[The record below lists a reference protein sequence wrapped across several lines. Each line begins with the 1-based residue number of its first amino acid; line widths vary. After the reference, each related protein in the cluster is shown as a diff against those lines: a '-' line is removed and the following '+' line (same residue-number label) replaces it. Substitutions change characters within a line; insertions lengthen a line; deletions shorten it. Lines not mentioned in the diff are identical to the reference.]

1 MTVAS
6 SYLSEPRVSLAT
18 AAIVIQTTSLM
29 DTLPTMLSTSVSA
42 RVGNELGA
50 DGRRSGHGPHRW
62 LVHQLIV
69 EQGVHR
75 RRGGPPAHEG
85 RAAGDRAIR
94 ARKRPAD
101 DGARCARQ
109 PVRLL
114 PGGSAG
120 GAGAGLLV
128 RFGLSGLSLGLLT
141 GQVARALSMV
151 YMDWEGEAMMYAAF
165 FLFKFAPLF
174 PPPQKMKIRNERSR
188 GGSSE
193 RMAGLSVLLET
204 QESFPKYTHILS
216 KTSLKIYASSTSS
229 CSTHRSTFLEDCYLC
244 RRRLQHGKDIYMYR
258 SGTKD
263 KFLSS
268 TVQFVPGVFRNGVH
282 SGNRNTVSLTLRG
295 YYLADFCVN
304 ITAEETEPSVA
315 KSAGDGR
322 YLWTRRAGRG
332 TTAPWPRRRA
342 GSTRWGAAA
351 GGRPSGDGCLPVVLL
366 IRSCSL
372 QEENDSSVIV
382 FIYNYT

>member
-1 MTVAS
+1 MCMGR
-6 SYLSEPRVSLAT
+6 LELA
-18 AAIVIQTTSLM
+18 
-29 DTLPTMLSTSVSA
+29 
-42 RVGNELGA
+42 EGA
-50 DGRRSGHGPHRW
+50 
-62 LVHQLIV
+62 LIV
-69 EQGVHR
+69 GFTNVIGDSMLAAMGMEPICGR
-75 RRGGPPAHEG
+75 PLG
-85 RAAGDRAIR
+85 RASLVVR
-94 ARKRPAD
+94 AD
-101 DGARCARQ
+101 DGRLQLPQRASCQ
-109 PVRLL
+109 PGHRRHRHTDDVVDGHSSDNAEHVL
-114 PGGSAG
+114 
-120 GAGAGLLV
+120 
-128 RFGLSGLSLGLLT
+128 LLT
-141 GQVARALSMV
+141 KAVLPVIGLYELANCPQTTGRVVLDNPYAFYLVGAPVALVLAFWFDLGFQASALGYLQGKLHV
-151 YMDWEGEAMMYAAF
+151 PYPWYAAF
-165 FLFKFAPLF
+165 FLFKHAPLF
-174 PPPQKMKIRNERSR
+174 PPPPQKMKIRNERSR

-216 KTSLKIYASSTSS
+216 KTSLKNYASSTSS

>member
-151 YMDWEGEAMMYAAF
+151 YMDWEGEAMMCNV
-165 FLFKFAPLF
+165 
-174 PPPQKMKIRNERSR
+174 M
-188 GGSSE
+188 
-193 RMAGLSVLLET
+193 
-204 QESFPKYTHILS
+204 
-216 KTSLKIYASSTSS
+216 
-229 CSTHRSTFLEDCYLC
+229 STFLEDCYLC

-258 SGTKD
+258 GD
-263 KFLSS
+263 
-268 TVQFVPGVFRNGVH
+268 R
-282 SGNRNTVSLTLRG
+282 
-295 YYLADFCVN
+295 AFCS
-304 ITAEETEPSVA
+304 EEC
-315 KSAGDGR
+315 
-322 YLWTRRAGRG
+322 
-332 TTAPWPRRRA
+332 RRRQIFMDEES
-342 GSTRWGAAA
+342 GKRDNCPLAAA
-351 GGRPSGDGCLPVVLL
+351 ASGKYPVGRRSGRATVRRRVLAGG
-366 IRSCSL
+366 
-372 QEENDSSVIV
+372 
-382 FIYNYT
+382 FAH